1 MKKIKT
7 INKRQLFLTLCLVIG
22 LGSCSVN
29 QRELDKNAID
39 VEFDRALN
47 LLHEQWPE
55 SQKLTNDACG
65 DGNGRGNGNGA
76 VNDRDG
82 GARTKSRRSQRRR
95 HRRSRGR
102 RPITETIMVMVTV

>member
-1 MKKIKT
+1 MQKIKT

-47 LLHEQWPE
+47 LLHETWPE
-55 SQKLTNDACG
+55 SQKLTNDAS
-65 DGNGRGNGNGA
+65 A
-76 VNDRDG
+76 ILLIPVSYTHLTLP
-82 GARTKSRRSQRRR
+82 TKA
-95 HRRSRGR
+95 
-102 RPITETIMVMVTV
+102 